1 MIGGI
6 VQDQIWLRAEIERS
20 QISTPASRCLDPAR
34 DPVQGAGS
42 ADRERRGPPWLA
54 RSGIQPLATESTW
67 YSVNA
72 SRPQGPFS

>member
-6 VQDQIWLRAEIERS
+6 VQDRTWLRAEIERS
-20 QISTPASRCLDPAR
+20 QISTPASRCFDPAR
-34 DPVQGAGS
+34 DPVLAAAHTGRGA
-42 ADRERRGPPWLA
+42 PLPWLA

-72 SRPQGPFS
+72 SRPQRPFS